1 MKKFIDNYEIKS
13 IDNIVCLPG
22 TGILR
27 LFMIANRSIKD
38 LLPYINDYVPKS
50 RFLPKINWIRFPFK
64 GYPEKKG
71 NWNVAIKDKEIIV
84 AKFNS
89 NDEAK
94 EIAKEVI
101 EFLNHIYEIKDTLS
115 PRFDGWSPPKVM
127 DILKYLP
134 KTNCKKCGCFSCM
147 AFAKKLAE
155 GEAEL
160 DQCPVL
166 QNEPENIIQLNKMS
180 TK

>member
-1 MKKFIDNYEIKS
+1 MKKFISNYEIKS

-22 TGILR
+22 AGVLR
-27 LFMIANRSIKD
+27 LFMITNRSIKE
-38 LLPYINDYVPKS
+38 LLPYINAYVPKS

-71 NWNVAIKDKEIIV
+71 NWYVAIKDKEIIV

-89 NDEAK
+89 SEEAK

-101 EFLNHIYEIKDTLS
+101 EFLNHIYEIKGNLS
-115 PRFDGWSPPKVM
+115 PCFDGWSPPKVM

-134 KTNCKKCGCFSCM
+134 KTNCKKCGCLSCM
-147 AFAKKLAE
+147 AFATKLAE

-160 DQCPVL
+160 NQCPAL
-166 QNEPENIIQLNKMS
+166 QNEPENYFQLNKMF